1 MADKL
6 LDTDESVAT
15 EELKRLVKSYVVAK
29 GYTLEKLAKELNDRY
44 GTKDS
49 KTGLSNK
56 LARGSL
62 RHIEMLRILDIL
74 GYDYTVTSRQS
85 VLWLY
90 RRNADNFL
98 RESPAFLEKFR
109 ACNITGMFVGEYEYG
124 KT

>member
-6 LDTDESVAT
+6 LDTNEATAT

-74 GYDYTVTSRQS
+74 GYHYTVTSR
-85 VLWLY
+85 
-90 RRNADNFL
+90 
-98 RESPAFLEKFR
+98 
-109 ACNITGMFVGEYEYG
+109 
-124 KT
+124 